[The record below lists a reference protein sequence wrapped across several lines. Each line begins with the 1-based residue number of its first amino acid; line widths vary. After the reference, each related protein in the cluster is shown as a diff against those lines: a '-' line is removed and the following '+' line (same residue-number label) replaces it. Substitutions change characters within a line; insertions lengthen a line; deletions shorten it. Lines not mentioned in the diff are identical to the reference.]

1 MFHLITH
8 AFFKALLF
16 MGAGSVIHGCHE
28 EQDVCRMGG
37 LRKFMPVTFATYAI
51 GMLSLSGFPL
61 LFSGFWSKD
70 DILHSAHGWTAS
82 HWPFYLG
89 LFGALLTA
97 FYMTRQVFYVF
108 FGNCRLALGKT
119 TASQQ
124 RTVEHAGLP
133 AKEHPQVELA
143 TEPHE
148 SPLIMTAPLI
158 VLAIFAIV
166 LGFIGTPAWPW
177 FQEFLTGGRATIE
190 MSRLFEGE
198 VVRLILLSSVIV
210 FAGLGLGW
218 WLYGRQPVTSADAID
233 PLERMR
239 PDIFTLLKRKYF
251 VDEAY
256 EWLVVR
262 FNAWFAR
269 ACNWL
274 DTWIWNG
281 AVQLISLGIVGLSWV
296 NRVFD
301 EKVVNLGFD
310 ESCKRLTQGGGLMA
324 RFQDGRVQNYLRVIG
339 VALTVLLLVLIW
351 GCRAS

>member
-1 MFHLITH
+1 
-8 AFFKALLF
+8 
-16 MGAGSVIHGCHE
+16 
-28 EQDVCRMGG
+28 MGG
-37 LRKFMPVTFATYAI
+37 LRKFMPVTFVTYAI

-61 LFSGFWSKD
+61 LFSGFWSKE
-70 DILHSAHGWTAS
+70 DILHSAHTWSVS

-89 LFGALLTA
+89 LIGALLTA

-119 TASQQ
+119 TASEQ

-133 AKEHPQVELA
+133 AKEHPHVELA

-148 SPLIMTAPLI
+148 SPLVMTAPLM
-158 VLAIFAIV
+158 VLAVFAIV

-177 FQEFLTGGRATIE
+177 FQDFLNGSQASVE
-190 MSRLFEGE
+190 MNRLFESE

-210 FAGLGLGW
+210 FIGLGLGW
-218 WLYGRQPVTSADAID
+218 WFYGRQPIASADAID

-239 PDIFTLLKRKYF
+239 PDIFALLKRKYF

-256 EWLVVR
+256 QWSMVR

-269 ACNWL
+269 ACSWL

-281 AVQLISLGIVGLSWV
+281 VVQLISLSIVGLSWV
-296 NRVFD
+296 NRIFD

-310 ESCKRLTQGGGLMA
+310 ESCRRLTQGGGLMA